1 MITTSQMVEEAR
13 GLYVKYFPD
22 DRNRSILYFA
32 SVTEVHEFIEEIY
45 RFLKKYSESPVNA
58 TLEELKQ

>member
-1 MITTSQMVEEAR
+1 MITTSQMVEETR